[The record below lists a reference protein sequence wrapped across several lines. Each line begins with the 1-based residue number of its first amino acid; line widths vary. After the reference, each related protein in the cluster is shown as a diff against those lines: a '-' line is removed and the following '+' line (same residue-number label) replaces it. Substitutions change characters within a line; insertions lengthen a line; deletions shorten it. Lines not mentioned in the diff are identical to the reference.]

1 MQNLLLAINPKS
13 KGIQLMRILL
23 TGTTYHPS
31 LNGQAVFT
39 VNLAEGLAQ
48 RGHEILVAVPSD
60 EIRACRRERKG
71 VRIECVASMSMKRWH
86 QDAYISP
93 FPGKA
98 VNAILDD
105 FQPDVVHIHDH
116 YPLSRVFAI
125 AAQKRNIKSVGTNH
139 FMPENL
145 ASYATWFSQFKPIF
159 NWFGWTWML
168 EVYNRVNVVTAQSK
182 NAADL
187 VRKQGLHPPVFAVS
201 CGIDLHRFRP
211 DPTIDR
217 LSCLERYGL
226 DPNRKIFLF
235 VGRVDGEKMLHIL
248 LHAMALLKRT
258 DVQLAIAGRGE
269 AREGLIALAEELKLG
284 DRVRFTGFIPNE
296 DLHPLLNSADVFVM
310 PSEAELLSLATLEAM
325 ACGRPVLLANAVALP
340 ELVTEGVNGYLF
352 KPSDPA
358 DAARYIDLMASQPEC
373 WPEMGKASVEKA
385 QFHGLDHTV
394 EQYEML
400 YEHLL
405 TGKPL
410 TDLQN

>member
-1 MQNLLLAINPKS
+1 
-13 KGIQLMRILL
+13 MRILI
-23 TGTTYHPS
+23 TGTTYYPA

-48 RGHEILVAVPSD
+48 RGHQVLVAVPSD

-71 VRIECVASMSMKRWH
+71 VQIECVESISMKKWH

-98 VNAILDD
+98 VNTILNE
-105 FQPDVVHIHDH
+105 FQPEVVHIHDH

-125 AAQKRNIKSVGTNH
+125 AAHRRKIKSVGTNH

-145 ASYATWFSQFKPIF
+145 ASYATWFSQFKPLF
-159 NWFGWTWML
+159 NWMGWQWML
-168 EVYNRVNVVTAQSK
+168 EVYNRVNIVTAQSK
-182 NAADL
+182 NAAQL
-187 VRKQGLHPPVFAVS
+187 VREQGLRPPVFPVS
-201 CGIDLHRFRP
+201 CGIDLGRFHP
-211 DPTIDR
+211 DPSIDR
-217 LSCLERYGL
+217 RACRERYGL

-235 VGRVDGEKMLHIL
+235 VGRVDGEKKLEVL
-248 LHAMALLKRT
+248 LRAMSQLKRA
-258 DVQLAIAGRGE
+258 DIQLGIAGRGS
-269 AREGLIALAEELKLG
+269 AMQGLLALAETLQLG

-296 DLHPLLNSADVFVM
+296 DLHVLLNSADVFVM

-340 ELVTEGVNGYLF
+340 ELVTEGLNGYLF
-352 KPSDPA
+352 KPGDPA
-358 DAARYIDLMASQPEC
+358 DAAKYIDLLADQPER
-373 WPEMGKASVEKA
+373 WPEMGKAGVAKA

-394 EQYEML
+394 GQYELL

-410 TDLQN
+410 PEM

>member
-1 MQNLLLAINPKS
+1 
-13 KGIQLMRILL
+13 MRILL
-23 TGTTYHPS
+23 TGTTYYPA

-39 VNLAEGLAQ
+39 VNLAEKLAQ
-48 RGHEILVAVPSD
+48 RGHQVLVAVPSD
-60 EIRACRRERKG
+60 EIHACRRERKG
-71 VRIECVASMSMKRWH
+71 VQIECVESMSMKRWH

-98 VNAILDD
+98 VEKILDD
-105 FQPDVVHIHDH
+105 FQPEIVHIHDH

-125 AAQKRNIKSVGTNH
+125 AAQKRKIKSVGTNH

-145 ASYATWFSQFKPIF
+145 AAYALWLSRMKPIF
-159 NWFGWTWML
+159 NWLMWQWML
-168 EVYNRVNVVTAQSK
+168 EVYNRVDIVTAQSQ

-187 VRKQGLHPPVFAVS
+187 VRKQGLHPPVFPVS
-201 CGIDLHRFRP
+201 CGIDLNRFKP

-217 LSCLERYGL
+217 QSCLERYGL
-226 DPNRKIFLF
+226 DPTRKIFLF

-248 LHAMALLKRT
+248 LHAMAQLKRT
-258 DVQLAIAGRGE
+258 DVQLAIAGRGS
-269 AREGLIALAEELKLG
+269 ARKELIALAEELKLG
-284 DRVRFTGFIPNE
+284 DRVHFTGFIPNE

-352 KPSDPA
+352 KPSDPI
-358 DAARYIDLMASQPEC
+358 DAAKYIDILAGEC
-373 WPEMGKASVEKA
+373 ERWPAMGQASVEMA
-385 QFHGLDHTV
+385 QFHGLDNTV
-394 EQYEML
+394 THYEIL

-410 TDLQN
+410 ADLQGQF

>member
-1 MQNLLLAINPKS
+1 
-13 KGIQLMRILL
+13 MRILL
-23 TGTTYHPS
+23 NGTTYHPS

-48 RGHEILVAVPSD
+48 RGHDVLMAVPSN
-60 EIRACRRERKG
+60 ELRACHRERKG
-71 VRIECVASMSMKRWH
+71 VQIECVEAMSMKKWH
-86 QDAYISP
+86 QDAYLPP
-93 FPGKA
+93 FPGQA
-98 VNAILDD
+98 VEKILND
-105 FQPDVVHIHDH
+105 FRPDIIHLQDH
-116 YPLSRVFAI
+116 YPLCRTFAI
-125 AAQKRNIKSVGTNH
+125 AAQRRKIKSVGTNH

-145 ASYATWFSQFKPIF
+145 ASYTSFSQFKSVF
-159 NWFGWTWML
+159 NYLGWQWML

-182 NAADL
+182 NAAEL
-187 VRKQGLHPPVFAVS
+187 VRKQGLHPPIFAVS
-201 CGIDLHRFRP
+201 CGIDLKRFKP

-217 LSCLERYGL
+217 TACLERYGL
-226 DPNRKIFLF
+226 DPTRKIFLF
-235 VGRVDGEKMLHIL
+235 VGRVDGEKMLHIIIR
-248 LHAMALLKRT
+248 AMALVKRT
-258 DVQLAIAGRGE
+258 DVQFAIAGRGE
-269 AREGLIALAEELKLG
+269 AKKDLMVLAEELKLG
-284 DRVRFTGFIPNE
+284 DRVHFTGFIPNE

-340 ELVTEGVNGYLF
+340 ELVSEGVNGYLF

-358 DAARYIDLMASQPEC
+358 DAARYIDKMANEAER
-373 WPEMGKASVEKA
+373 WPAMGQAGLEKA

-394 EQYEML
+394 GQYELL